1 MKKKKYLTDLME
13 EDLMETIQQRIGE
26 LNAEL
31 KLLDARHG
39 KLFVHPGSWN
49 LRCKPPFCAL

>member
-13 EDLMETIQQRIGE
+13 ENLMETIQQRIAE

-31 KLLDARHG
+31 KLLDEQHG
-39 KLFVHPGSWN
+39 KLFVPYRTTLS
-49 LRCKPPFCAL
+49 